1 MGNTESTKV
10 DFRNLVVEE
19 TSKLSSNDNDLDW
32 EKLLPFNTINDL
44 FNYLSATDVRA
55 LRDMHP
61 NALATLIN
69 KVIYYLA
76 CLPTSFPAPS
86 EHKKIINCIRLLI
99 RVIPFLFEESE
110 WRNYFWSIPEKEVGN
125 ESRAP
130 LGSSLLN
137 ALSHLLFCP
146 NFTVGLRDKN
156 THIASLSK
164 IDSCEYIWQA
174 GVGFAGKPPSS
185 AIYDTNRTE
194 ILKLLLVCFSEIIYT
209 RETDISKIRWI
220 TCFTS
225 AENRNVLP
233 IFTSLLN
240 TICSY
245 DPVGLGVPYNH
256 LLLTDFREPLVKVS
270 LQFLIV
276 CLDKDSHSKNEVD
289 GYAENYFV
297 NYLSRIHREEDFDF
311 ILKGFTRLLNNQLQA
326 TYFPGSL
333 KKIEFHQEL
342 LVLLW
347 KCCEFNQKFLYFIL
361 KTSDMLD
368 ILVPILYHLND
379 SRTDPSRIGLVHM
392 SVFLILL
399 LSGERNF
406 GVRLNKPFTSRGI
419 IDVPIFTG
427 THADLLIIVFHKL
440 ITSGNHKLQSLFDC
454 LLTIIVNVS
463 PYLKSL
469 SMVTANKLVHLV
481 EAFSTP
487 WFMFSSPTNHHLIF
501 FILEMFNNIIQYQ
514 FDGNSNLIYTII
526 RKRQVFYQLSNI
538 QTDSVSIAQ
547 GLRKGKKPV
556 KESEEE
562 STVEIIPISEKDE
575 LKASTGPSST
585 LARTPSI
592 GVMTKN
598 FEAKE
603 GKSEQQQPL
612 VKGENS
618 QDKTENEKKKDDEE
632 EEEWIATPEWVE
644 SWKNKLPL
652 QTIMRMLQIL
662 VPQVEKICIDK
673 GLTDESEILKFLQH
687 GTLVGLLPVPHPILI
702 RRYIANEGTNNWFRT
717 YTWGVIYL
725 KNVDPAIWYD
735 TEIFLKNDICN
746 AYYKFYNVILVI
758 YSIIMSYNY
767 LFKIVVVGDHN
778 VGKSCILLRFAENA
792 FRADHISTLGVDF
805 KLKTIKIGR
814 DKIRDTAGMERYRTI
829 YNSYYHSAHGVVCVF
844 DITNEKSFENL
855 ENYWLTQVKEHAP
868 QNAVLLLVGNKADME
883 PERKIP
889 FDRAERLAK
898 RLGVSLFEVSAKT
911 GINCEDAFVELATVM
926 RDRLLASAANSDSD
940 DSDRLST
947 AFHIDGAI
955 SHEKMS
961 SRLMGVV
968 PSCCSGES
976 TPRAT
981 FV

>member
-1 MGNTESTKV
+1 MGNTESSKV
-10 DFRNLVVEE
+10 DFRKLVVEE
-19 TSKLSSNDNDLDW
+19 TSKPLTNDEDLDW
-32 EKLLPFNTINDL
+32 DKLLPFNTINDS
-44 FNYLSATDVRA
+44 FNFLSAADVRG

-61 NALATLIN
+61 N
-69 KVIYYLA
+69 
-76 CLPTSFPAPS
+76 
-86 EHKKIINCIRLLI
+86 IINCIRLLI

-110 WRNYFWSIPEKEVGN
+110 WRAYFWAQMPEKEGN
-125 ESRAP
+125 TENRPP
-130 LGSSLLN
+130 LGSLLLN
-137 ALSHLLFCP
+137 ALSHFLFCP
-146 NFTVGLRDKN
+146 NFTVGLNIK
-156 THIASLSK
+156 SLSK
-164 IDSCEYIWQA
+164 IDSCEYIWQS

-185 AIYDTNRTE
+185 AVYDANRTE
-194 ILKLLLVCFSEIIYT
+194 ILKLLLVCFSEIIYN
-209 RETDISKIRWI
+209 RETEISKIRWI

-240 TICSY
+240 IICSY
-245 DPVGLGVPYNH
+245 DPVGLGVPFNY
-256 LLLTDFREPLVKVS
+256 LLMTDFREPLVKVS

-276 CLDKDSHSKNEVD
+276 CLDKDSHSKNEED
-289 GYAENYFV
+289 GYAENYFI

-326 TYFPGSL
+326 TYFPKSL

-514 FDGNSNLIYTII
+514 FD
-526 RKRQVFYQLSNI
+526 
-538 QTDSVSIAQ
+538 AQ

-556 KESEEE
+556 PKDSEEE
-562 STVEIIPISEKDE
+562 SAGEITQIGEKNEIRAPI
-575 LKASTGPSST
+575 GPTST
-585 LARTPSI
+585 LAQTPAI
-592 GVMTKN
+592 DVMTTN
-598 FEAKE
+598 YEAKE
-603 GKSEQQQPL
+603 GKNEQKQMPKEK
-612 VKGENS
+612 KGENS
-618 QDKTENEKKKDDEE
+618 KEKLENEKKKDEE

-644 SWKNKLPL
+644 SWKSKLPL
-652 QTIMRMLQIL
+652 QTIMRVLQIL

-725 KNVDPAIWYD
+725 RNVDPAIWYD
-735 TEIFLKNDICN
+735 TEVN
-746 AYYKFYNVILVI
+746 
-758 YSIIMSYNY
+758 
-767 LFKIVVVGDHN
+767 LFEI
-778 VGKSCILLRFAENA
+778 
-792 FRADHISTLGVDF
+792 
-805 KLKTIKIGR
+805 
-814 DKIRDTAGMERYRTI
+814 
-829 YNSYYHSAHGVVCVF
+829 
-844 DITNEKSFENL
+844 
-855 ENYWLTQVKEHAP
+855 
-868 QNAVLLLVGNKADME
+868 QNA
-883 PERKIP
+883 
-889 FDRAERLAK
+889 
-898 RLGVSLFEVSAKT
+898 
-911 GINCEDAFVELATVM
+911 
-926 RDRLLASAANSDSD
+926 
-940 DSDRLST
+940 
-947 AFHIDGAI
+947 
-955 SHEKMS
+955 
-961 SRLMGVV
+961 
-968 PSCCSGES
+968 
-976 TPRAT
+976 
-981 FV
+981 

>member
-1 MGNTESTKV
+1 MGNTESSKV
-10 DFRNLVVEE
+10 DFRKLVVEE
-19 TSKLSSNDNDLDW
+19 TSKPLTNDEDLDW
-32 EKLLPFNTINDL
+32 DKLLPFNTINDL
-44 FNYLSATDVRA
+44 FNFLSAADVRG

-61 NALATLIN
+61 N
-69 KVIYYLA
+69 
-76 CLPTSFPAPS
+76 
-86 EHKKIINCIRLLI
+86 IINCIRLLI

-110 WRNYFWSIPEKEVGN
+110 WRAYFWAQMPEKEGN
-125 ESRAP
+125 TENRPP
-130 LGSSLLN
+130 LGSLLLN

-146 NFTVGLRDKN
+146 NFTVGLQIK
-156 THIASLSK
+156 SLSK
-164 IDSCEYIWQA
+164 IDSCEYIWQS

-185 AIYDTNRTE
+185 AVYDANRTE
-194 ILKLLLVCFSEIIYT
+194 ILKLLLVCFSEIIYN
-209 RETDISKIRWI
+209 RETGILLDFNHFLHFGSLDNYLTLPIYSIINFLTLEISKIRWI

-240 TICSY
+240 IICSY
-245 DPVGLGVPYNH
+245 DPVGLGVPYNY
-256 LLLTDFREPLVKVS
+256 LLMTDFREPLVKVS
-270 LQFLIV
+270 LQFLI
-276 CLDKDSHSKNEVD
+276 D
-289 GYAENYFV
+289 GYAENYFI

-326 TYFPGSL
+326 TYFPKSL

-454 LLTIIVNVS
+454 LLTIIFRHISN
-463 PYLKSL
+463 LCL
-469 SMVTANKLVHLV
+469 WLLLINW
-481 EAFSTP
+481 FICTP

-526 RKRQVFYQLSNI
+526 RKRHVFYQLSNI

-556 KESEEE
+556 PKDSEEE
-562 STVEIIPISEKDE
+562 SAGEITQIGEKNEIRAPI
-575 LKASTGPSST
+575 GPTST
-585 LARTPSI
+585 LAQTPAI
-592 GVMTKN
+592 DVMTTN
-598 FEAKE
+598 YEAKE
-603 GKSEQQQPL
+603 GKNEQKQIPKEK
-612 VKGENS
+612 KGENS
-618 QDKTENEKKKDDEE
+618 KEKLENEKKKDEE

-644 SWKNKLPL
+644 SWKSKLPL
-652 QTIMRMLQIL
+652 QTIMRVLQIL

-725 KNVDPAIWYD
+725 RNVDPAIWYD
-735 TEIFLKNDICN
+735 TEVN
-746 AYYKFYNVILVI
+746 
-758 YSIIMSYNY
+758 
-767 LFKIVVVGDHN
+767 LFEI
-778 VGKSCILLRFAENA
+778 
-792 FRADHISTLGVDF
+792 
-805 KLKTIKIGR
+805 
-814 DKIRDTAGMERYRTI
+814 
-829 YNSYYHSAHGVVCVF
+829 
-844 DITNEKSFENL
+844 
-855 ENYWLTQVKEHAP
+855 
-868 QNAVLLLVGNKADME
+868 QNA
-883 PERKIP
+883 
-889 FDRAERLAK
+889 
-898 RLGVSLFEVSAKT
+898 
-911 GINCEDAFVELATVM
+911 
-926 RDRLLASAANSDSD
+926 
-940 DSDRLST
+940 
-947 AFHIDGAI
+947 
-955 SHEKMS
+955 
-961 SRLMGVV
+961 
-968 PSCCSGES
+968 
-976 TPRAT
+976 
-981 FV
+981 

>member
-1 MGNTESTKV
+1 MGNTESSKV
-10 DFRNLVVEE
+10 DFRKLVVEE
-19 TSKLSSNDNDLDW
+19 TSKPLTNDEDLDW
-32 EKLLPFNTINDL
+32 DKLFPFNTINDL
-44 FNYLSATDVRA
+44 FNFLSAADVRG

-61 NALATLIN
+61 NALATLIT
-69 KVIYYLA
+69 KVIGYLA
-76 CLPTSFPAPS
+76 RLPNSLPAQS
-86 EHKKIINCIRLLI
+86 DHRKIINCIRLLI

-110 WRNYFWSIPEKEVGN
+110 WRAYFWAQMPEKEGN
-125 ESRAP
+125 TENRPP
-130 LGSSLLN
+130 LGSLLLN

-146 NFTVGLRDKN
+146 NFTVGLVDKN
-156 THIASLSK
+156 ANIKSLSK
-164 IDSCEYIWQA
+164 IDSCEYIWQS

-185 AIYDTNRTE
+185 AVYDANRTE
-194 ILKLLLVCFSEIIYT
+194 ILKLLLVCFSEIIYN
-209 RETDISKIRWI
+209 RETEISKIRWI

-240 TICSY
+240 IICSY
-245 DPVGLGVPYNH
+245 DPVGLGVPYNY
-256 LLLTDFREPLVKVS
+256 LLMTDFREPLVKVS

-276 CLDKDSHSKNEVD
+276 CLDKDSHSKNEED
-289 GYAENYFV
+289 GYAENYFI

-326 TYFPGSL
+326 TYFPKSL

-526 RKRQVFYQLSNI
+526 RKRHVFYQLSNI

-556 KESEEE
+556 PKDSEEE
-562 STVEIIPISEKDE
+562 SAGEITQIGEKNE
-575 LKASTGPSST
+575 IRAPMGPTST
-585 LARTPSI
+585 LAQTPAI
-592 GVMTKN
+592 DVMTTN
-598 FEAKE
+598 YEAKE
-603 GKSEQQQPL
+603 GKNEQKQMPKEK
-612 VKGENS
+612 KGENS
-618 QDKTENEKKKDDEE
+618 KEKLENEKKKDEE

-644 SWKNKLPL
+644 SWKSKLPL
-652 QTIMRMLQIL
+652 QTIMRVLQIL

-725 KNVDPAIWYD
+725 RNVDPAIWYD
-735 TEIFLKNDICN
+735 TEVN
-746 AYYKFYNVILVI
+746 
-758 YSIIMSYNY
+758 
-767 LFKIVVVGDHN
+767 LFEI
-778 VGKSCILLRFAENA
+778 
-792 FRADHISTLGVDF
+792 
-805 KLKTIKIGR
+805 
-814 DKIRDTAGMERYRTI
+814 
-829 YNSYYHSAHGVVCVF
+829 
-844 DITNEKSFENL
+844 
-855 ENYWLTQVKEHAP
+855 
-868 QNAVLLLVGNKADME
+868 QNA
-883 PERKIP
+883 
-889 FDRAERLAK
+889 
-898 RLGVSLFEVSAKT
+898 
-911 GINCEDAFVELATVM
+911 
-926 RDRLLASAANSDSD
+926 
-940 DSDRLST
+940 
-947 AFHIDGAI
+947 
-955 SHEKMS
+955 
-961 SRLMGVV
+961 
-968 PSCCSGES
+968 
-976 TPRAT
+976 
-981 FV
+981 

>member
-1 MGNTESTKV
+1 MGNTESSKV
-10 DFRNLVVEE
+10 DFRKLVVEE
-19 TSKLSSNDNDLDW
+19 TSKPLTNDEDLDW
-32 EKLLPFNTINDL
+32 DKLLPFNTINDL
-44 FNYLSATDVRA
+44 FNFLSAADVRG

-61 NALATLIN
+61 N
-69 KVIYYLA
+69 
-76 CLPTSFPAPS
+76 
-86 EHKKIINCIRLLI
+86 IINCIRLLI

-110 WRNYFWSIPEKEVGN
+110 WRAYFWAQMPEKEGN
-125 ESRAP
+125 TENRPP
-130 LGSSLLN
+130 LGSLLLN
-137 ALSHLLFCP
+137 SLSHLLFCP
-146 NFTVGLRDKN
+146 NFTVGLNIK
-156 THIASLSK
+156 SLSK
-164 IDSCEYIWQA
+164 IDSCEYIWQS

-185 AIYDTNRTE
+185 AVYDANRTE
-194 ILKLLLVCFSEIIYT
+194 ILKLLLVCFSEIIYN
-209 RETDISKIRWI
+209 RETEISKIRWI

-225 AENRNVLP
+225 AENRNVVSLKLISFPNFLSKNFKLP

-240 TICSY
+240 IICSY
-245 DPVGLGVPYNH
+245 DPVGLGVPYNY
-256 LLLTDFREPLVKVS
+256 LLMTDFREPLVKVS

-276 CLDKDSHSKNEVD
+276 CLDKDSHSKNEED
-289 GYAENYFV
+289 GYAENYFI

-326 TYFPGSL
+326 TYFPKSL

-454 LLTIIVNVS
+454 LLTIIVNGC
-463 PYLKSL
+463 
-469 SMVTANKLVHLV
+469 
-481 EAFSTP
+481 TP

-526 RKRQVFYQLSNI
+526 RKRHVFYQLSNI

-556 KESEEE
+556 PKDSEEE
-562 STVEIIPISEKDE
+562 SAGEITQIGEKNEIRAPI
-575 LKASTGPSST
+575 GPTST
-585 LARTPSI
+585 LAQTPAI
-592 GVMTKN
+592 DVMTTN
-598 FEAKE
+598 YEAKE
-603 GKSEQQQPL
+603 GKNEQKQIPKEK
-612 VKGENS
+612 KGENS
-618 QDKTENEKKKDDEE
+618 KEKLENEKKKDEE

-644 SWKNKLPL
+644 SWKSKLPL
-652 QTIMRMLQIL
+652 QTIMRVLQIL

-725 KNVDPAIWYD
+725 RNVDPAIWYD
-735 TEIFLKNDICN
+735 TEVN
-746 AYYKFYNVILVI
+746 
-758 YSIIMSYNY
+758 
-767 LFKIVVVGDHN
+767 LFEI
-778 VGKSCILLRFAENA
+778 
-792 FRADHISTLGVDF
+792 
-805 KLKTIKIGR
+805 
-814 DKIRDTAGMERYRTI
+814 
-829 YNSYYHSAHGVVCVF
+829 
-844 DITNEKSFENL
+844 
-855 ENYWLTQVKEHAP
+855 
-868 QNAVLLLVGNKADME
+868 QNA
-883 PERKIP
+883 
-889 FDRAERLAK
+889 
-898 RLGVSLFEVSAKT
+898 
-911 GINCEDAFVELATVM
+911 
-926 RDRLLASAANSDSD
+926 
-940 DSDRLST
+940 
-947 AFHIDGAI
+947 
-955 SHEKMS
+955 
-961 SRLMGVV
+961 
-968 PSCCSGES
+968 
-976 TPRAT
+976 
-981 FV
+981 